1 MSQTVYKTAHLSV
14 LVVLANKPWC
24 EVAQPNYKFD
34 LPYKHSGHDIT
45 HQTGSQALC
54 SLHPHPPISLNTR
67 NFYYHMLK

>member
-34 LPYKHSGHDIT
+34 LPYKHSSHDIT
-45 HQTGSQALC
+45 HHTGT
-54 SLHPHPPISLNTR
+54 LHPPPPISLNTR